1 MATRRPRNLSEIRL
15 RLEDAVR
22 DIPIERVVTV
32 VVAEIDLE
40 AARAIQQ
47 DAELFDMVIVVREV
61 EMKSANQ
68 ADAARNSGPFSA
80 PRVHARPQAEL
91 REGGSREVCILQ
103 IDLKGIVIIVV
114 IQRHRHPAITFLDA

>member
-1 MATRRPRNLSEIRL
+1 MLKLSQARASTAVLATQPTVRERRPSVDRRPRNLSEIRL

-47 DAELFDMVIVVREV
+47 DAELLIW
-61 EMKSANQ
+61 
-68 ADAARNSGPFSA
+68 
-80 PRVHARPQAEL
+80 
-91 REGGSREVCILQ
+91 
-103 IDLKGIVIIVV
+103 
-114 IQRHRHPAITFLDA
+114 